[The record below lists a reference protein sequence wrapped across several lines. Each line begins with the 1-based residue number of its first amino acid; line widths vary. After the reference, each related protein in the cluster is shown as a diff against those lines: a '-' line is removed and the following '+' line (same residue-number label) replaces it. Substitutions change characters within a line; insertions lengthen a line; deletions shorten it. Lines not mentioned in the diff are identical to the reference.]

1 MGLGRFPSREYAIN
15 TAWLTVAAI
24 AADLTAWLRLLAL
37 PERLKACE
45 PKALRYRFLHVPAR
59 LTTGARRRHLRLPAS
74 WPWVTDA
81 VTTFA
86 NVMAIPL
93 RT

>member
-1 MGLGRFPSREYAIN
+1 MFIDGSVSPRISAI
-15 TAWLTVAAI
+15 LI
-24 AADLTAWLRLLAL
+24 AADLLAWLRLLAL
-37 PERLKACE
+37 PENLKACE
-45 PKALRYRFLHVPAR
+45 PKALRYRFLHIPAR
-59 LTTGARRRHLRLPAS
+59 LTRGARRRHLRLPQT

-81 VTTFA
+81 LTTFD

>member
-1 MGLGRFPSREYAIN
+1 MVVVGL
-15 TAWLTVAAI
+15 

-37 PERLKACE
+37 PEALKACE

-59 LTTGARRRHLRLPAS
+59 LTFGARRRHLRLPAS